1 MFLFSVMPAQL
12 SWQLFCVCTSPYS
25 WVGTLSACLGM
36 KHANVLVSSAS
47 WYIQLNSWKKPF
59 SASAPSLYRGSTN
72 PVVQWKW
79 GAVAPQANQ
88 CSMCKAAG
96 WVSDLGLELEALQ
109 VGTVVAF
116 CPFFRCRRI
125 CLWCKARSRAAV
137 LCKED
142 CHRKIGMQ

>member
-25 WVGTLSACLGM
+25 WVGNSQCMFGDETCKCFNQLCKLIYTAELLKEAFLSKCSLFVQGQY
-36 KHANVLVSSAS
+36 KSSCAMEMRCCSSSSKSVQYVQGS
-47 WYIQLNSWKKPF
+47 WLS
-59 SASAPSLYRGSTN
+59 
-72 PVVQWKW
+72 
-79 GAVAPQANQ
+79 
-88 CSMCKAAG
+88 
-96 WVSDLGLELEALQ
+96 LGLELEALQ

-125 CLWCKARSRAAV
+125 CLWCKARSQAAV

-142 CHRKIGMQ
+142 CHRRIGKQ